1 MVSGSTIHPHI
12 ATALLSFILC
22 AGTCLALVF
31 IISAGAT
38 DQTTE
43 EGEHNPP
50 GADQSDTAPATH
62 RVAPAIDFTREASSD
77 RETNQRTG
85 EVRAAYKYLGNS
97 FSMKFHRPSCPFA
110 RMMWRCNVVRF
121 PFRKDAVE
129 RGYKPCKYCLPQSWK
144 SVGAKILSAPPLDE
158 NGKTLIESAT
168 APSCKEGA
176 YERHS
181 EGGQDAKSATD
192 EGKRVID
199 DPEK

>member
-1 MVSGSTIHPHI
+1 MIHPHII
-12 ATALLSFILC
+12 ATALLSLILC
-22 AGTCLALVF
+22 AGICLALVF
-31 IISAGAT
+31 AKSAGAT
-38 DQTTE
+38 EQTTE

-50 GADQSDTAPATH
+50 GAERTDREPATH
-62 RVAPAIDFTREASSD
+62 GVAPAIDFAHEASTN
-77 RETNQRTG
+77 RETNERAG
-85 EVRAAYKYLGNS
+85 ELRAAYKYMGNS

-110 RMMWRCNVVRF
+110 RVMWRCNVVRF

-168 APSCKEGA
+168 TPSCKEGA
-176 YERHS
+176 PERHL

-192 EGKRVID
+192 EGKRVIA